1 MKLGRITFRLQA
13 PLEPP
18 SENPVPLFPDLPDEE
33 EEEDEDDFI
42 DEDEDE
48 DEEDSVEKE
57 EGN

>member
-1 MKLGRITFRLQA
+1 MRLGRITFRLQA

-33 EEEDEDDFI
+33 EEDEDDFI